1 MLEDY
6 WKLMPEYQHVRLD
19 DLIPQRILF
28 GIFPTYRQSP
38 LAPISD
44 RILQIGDASGVQSPL
59 SFGGFGALMR
69 HLPRLKAALLEA
81 LEVHFACQAMCC
93 HSNTS
98 SS

>member
-6 WKLMPEYQHVRLD
+6 WHLMPEYQQVSLD

-28 GIFPTYRQSP
+28 GMFPTYRKSP
-38 LAPISD
+38 LPPNFD

-69 HLPRLKAALLEA
+69 YLPRLKAALLEA
-81 LEVHFACQAMCC
+81 LEVQPRHLPITDCM
-93 HSNTS
+93 S
-98 SS
+98 S